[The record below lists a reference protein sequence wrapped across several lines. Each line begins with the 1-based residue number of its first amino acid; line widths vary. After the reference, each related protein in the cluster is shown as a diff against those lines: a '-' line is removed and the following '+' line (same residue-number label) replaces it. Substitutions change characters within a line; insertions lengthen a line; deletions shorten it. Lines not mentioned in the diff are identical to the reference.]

1 MFTFIKSSYNKRN
14 KCGSFLLN
22 FNWIKLAYLFEILG
36 TDDLLAIIEQTNGE
50 VEYSSN
56 LHQITHNNIA
66 LKIYRVGS
74 NEYQTFE
81 NLVLNDKNA
90 EIIIVEDNAKSEN
103 ILLNMINDTDALI
116 NNYTLS
122 NFVIYI
128 NRFESEISILLKE
141 IQKEQFKKIK
151 KLLK

>member
-1 MFTFIKSSYNKRN
+1 M
-14 KCGSFLLN
+14 
-22 FNWIKLAYLFEILG
+22 
-36 TDDLLAIIEQTNGE
+36 
-50 VEYSSN
+50 
-56 LHQITHNNIA
+56 
-66 LKIYRVGS
+66 GS

>member
-1 MFTFIKSSYNKRN
+1 M
-14 KCGSFLLN
+14 
-22 FNWIKLAYLFEILG
+22 
-36 TDDLLAIIEQTNGE
+36 
-50 VEYSSN
+50 
-56 LHQITHNNIA
+56 
-66 LKIYRVGS
+66 GS

-81 NLVLNDKNA
+81 NLILNDKNA